1 MLSAVGAEFLGVSDE
16 PIGVDDRRIVFVTII
31 AIEPSEDDAD
41 VVFIR
46 RLEFLASPCRQ
57 IDVCGKGAVAG
68 DEQSEGKCSREDFH
82 GGPPANLMLGL
93 CSILLRRVQLNA
105 SF

>member
-41 VVFIR
+41 VVFVR

-57 IDVCGKGAVAG
+57 IDICGKGLLQEMNSPKANAVARIFM
-68 DEQSEGKCSREDFH
+68 EALQ
-82 GGPPANLMLGL
+82 P
-93 CSILLRRVQLNA
+93 I
-105 SF
+105 

>member
-1 MLSAVGAEFLGVSDE
+1 
-16 PIGVDDRRIVFVTII
+16 
-31 AIEPSEDDAD
+31 DDAD
-41 VVFIR
+41 VVFVR

-105 SF
+105 SFAAQNSHYDKYCQGPKPREHVRRDLAESGAT